1 MNKLKQFLM
10 RYRHAWILSYAL
22 IYITWFSY
30 LEKTINSHVGYHIM
44 HAALDDQIP
53 FCEYFIV
60 PYMLWFVYVAAAVLY
75 FMIVNK
81 DDYDRLCAFLF
92 SGMTIS
98 LIICSVFPN
107 GTDFRP
113 MLNPAKNIFCRIV
126 AWLYQTDTCTNVF
139 PSIHCYNS
147 IGVAIAVLRS
157 ENIAAMKHGT
167 LVKRCS
173 TLLAILICMSTM
185 ALKQHSVYDVAG
197 AIILASIVFGFVYGY
212 PLLQRVPEHG
222 GAQQREHAPERYGR

>member
-1 MNKLKQFLM
+1 MDKIKKFIQ

-30 LEKTINSHVGYHIM
+30 LEKTINHQVSFHVM
-44 HAALDDQIP
+44 HAALDDKIP
-53 FCEYFIV
+53 FCEYFII
-60 PYMLWFVYVAAAVLY
+60 PYMLWFAYVAVAVLY
-75 FMIVNK
+75 FMFKNR
-81 DDYDRLCAFLF
+81 DDFYRLCAFLF

-113 MLNPAKNIFCRIV
+113 ILDPAKNIFTRIV
-126 AWLYQTDTCTNVF
+126 AWLYRTDTCTNVF

-147 IGVAIAVLRS
+147 IGVTIAVLHS
-157 ENIAAMKHGT
+157 QDIAASKHGR
-167 LVKRCS
+167 LVKFAS
-173 TLLAILICMSTM
+173 TILAILICMSTM

-197 AIILASIVFGFVYGY
+197 AIILASIVFEFTYGY
-212 PLLQRVPEHG
+212 PLLQRSPQDRH
-222 GAQQREHAPERYGR
+222 AQREHATERYWR